1 MQEEMK
7 KTLFEE
13 CGKRFNKEESPL
25 EWFVN
30 HDCENIIV
38 LSKQTWLYD
47 SHDLSFDGPRDDIY
61 TIPLE
66 NF

>member
-1 MQEEMK
+1 MK

-30 HDCENIIV
+30 NDCDKIIV
-38 LSKQTWLYD
+38 LSRQTWRFG
-47 SHDLSFDGPRDDIY
+47 SSDLSFDGPRDDIY
-61 TIPLE
+61 TTVLE
-66 NF
+66 NI

>member
-30 HDCENIIV
+30 HDCEKIIV
-38 LSKQTWLYD
+38 LTRQT
-47 SHDLSFDGPRDDIY
+47 
-61 TIPLE
+61 
-66 NF
+66 